1 MMNLL
6 LKKTQDPTELLYILV
21 NFESAGKNATVNQW
35 DHFDKSRF
43 YIWYFSKVLILTL

>member
-6 LKKTQDPTELLYILV
+6 LKMTQYSMELLFILV

-35 DHFDKSRF
+35 DHFEKGNL
-43 YIWYFSKVLILTL
+43 YVWYFS